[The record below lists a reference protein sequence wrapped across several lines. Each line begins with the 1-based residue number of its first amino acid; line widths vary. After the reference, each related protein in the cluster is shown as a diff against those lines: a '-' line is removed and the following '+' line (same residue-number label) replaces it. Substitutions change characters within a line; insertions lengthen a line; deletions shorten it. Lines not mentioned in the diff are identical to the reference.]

1 MATAKVI
8 IAGQNNIGPAVK
20 SAQSDISGLSNAAQK
35 AGDMLK
41 KAFTITAIV
50 AALKKLGDGCAA
62 CFNAFWE
69 AERKYKQL
77 QIALGDT
84 SAYNQATATIRKL
97 SKQTLSSKADVES
110 MVSELAALGKNAD
123 DIDKISSAAVYLS
136 NVTGKDLNSSMTTL
150 LNTYNGTTTQLKKLG
165 IDVSGL
171 TKEELAQGAAV
182 DKVISSL
189 RTYSEQLAEID
200 TRQHVTNIKNSWGDI
215 RQSIGDLVNFSFAP
229 MIARFDNALASMR
242 DKFGTFVR
250 NIKIVFSN
258 FPEFISKLGE
268 TVKSML
274 GHFFNYDNIRNVFS
288 FLEDYIITKVK
299 NTLTNIA
306 NMVDLVVNAIPDTIR
321 TAAEGIF
328 NYLMYLLTSYCNE
341 VGVDLSGLV
350 NSVGKW
356 LTDSPV
362 GKVIDKIIS
371 TTVNGIRLICGIIR
385 NIPDM
390 IRLVADNIRP
400 ILSNLLISIKNGFIS
415 SIQAI
420 IEKAYEVL
428 DRINFPQIIENVR
441 VSVTNFFGRIGAW
454 FKSVGLTA
462 KDTFRYIGD
471 ILSATFSW
479 NSIKTIFTT
488 VFKNIGVIAA
498 TVIKEIFVNI
508 PSMIG
513 SLFTGIIQWIGY
525 IAVHL
530 KNTVLQSIQDVIQNT
545 GEKLQNSWVGKLF
558 GVGGKLASIDLGI
571 DRTSENS
578 LKAKADESFAN
589 IGTGF
594 SKAIT
599 DAIDAAATIK
609 ENNKAI
615 SDLYDGIESINVAS
629 PDYKELTAQ
638 IKESGSFV
646 DKLWDISQSLKSRI
660 TDNSEQWQDIGN
672 KFSELLNPVFDK
684 FVTDNSTTI
693 GQALATWTAK
703 SSDEYYEAAKT
714 SFSSIGSFLADWG
727 KHTFGDLKDGF
738 KEQWEKISTAF
749 SDVFGD
755 DVSGFVTWFQGFLS
769 EHSDDIS
776 SSVIPVVNAVEDVED
791 AVENSARTFL
801 QTLGDKIGAWASKL
815 TGSSSEQGS
824 SFGSS
829 VISSMTSSLGQA
841 GEVAGKLAQNMAT
854 MGPLLGAIATA
865 LEYVFQGLAETL
877 GPMLNEFVSYGIEP
891 LKEIGRVI
899 GDILLPTLED
909 VMPLVKDVA
918 SFLMGLFRIVGIV
931 LKPVIQVIS
940 SSLTPVMNVISNILE
955 ALAPVLK
962 VFAKIF
968 VTVTGTIQYV
978 IQTLQHWVA
987 TLMNWLAGLDL
998 FGWQPFSGLKMT
1010 DPGSPGNYAS
1020 YIKGKWNSIDAAF
1033 GQSDSG
1039 TASTSTATAVSSAG
1053 YQGATHVTINIYQE
1067 APVVGDAGM
1076 RQFAMMIRSEFEQA
1090 AYFGSTA

>member
-20 SAQSDISGLSNAAQK
+20 SAQGDITSLSNAAQK
-35 AGDMLK
+35 AGDVLK
-41 KAFTITAIV
+41 KAFTVTAIV
-50 AALKKLGDGCAA
+50 AALKKLGDSCAE

-123 DIDKISSAAVYLS
+123 DIDRISSAAVYLS

-150 LNTYNGTTTQLKKLG
+150 LGTFNGTTTQLRKLG
-165 IDVSGL
+165 IDVSDL

-182 DKVISSL
+182 DRVISSL
-189 RTYSEQLAEID
+189 KTYSEQLAEID
-200 TRQHVTNIKNSWGDI
+200 TRQHLTNIKNSWGDI
-215 RQSIGDLVNFSFAP
+215 RQSVGDLVNFSFAP
-229 MIARFDNALASMR
+229 MIARLDNALASMR
-242 DKFGTFVR
+242 DRFSGFVQ
-250 NIKIVFSN
+250 NIKIVLSN

-268 TVKSML
+268 TIKSML
-274 GHFFNYDNIRNVFS
+274 GHFFNYENIKNVFS
-288 FLEDYIITKVK
+288 FLEDYIITKAK

-321 TAAEGIF
+321 TIADGVF
-328 NYLMYLLTSYCNE
+328 NYLMYLLTSYCDE
-341 VGVDLSGLV
+341 VGVDISGLV
-350 NSVGKW
+350 NSIGKW

-362 GKVIDKIIS
+362 GRIIDKIIS
-371 TTVNGIRLICGIIR
+371 TTVNGIRLIGGIIR
-385 NIPDM
+385 NIPAM
-390 IRLVADNIRP
+390 IRLVADNISP
-400 ILSNLLISIKNGFIS
+400 ILSNIWVSLKNGFIS

-420 IEKAYEVL
+420 VEKTYELL

-454 FKSVGLTA
+454 FRSIGLTA
-462 KDTFRYIGD
+462 KDTFRYIGE

-488 VFKNIGVIAA
+488 LFKNIGVLAA

-513 SLFTGIIQWIGY
+513 SLFTGIVQWIGY
-525 IAVHL
+525 VAVHL
-530 KNTVLQSIQDVIQNT
+530 KNTVLQSIQDVIQST
-545 GEKLQNSWVGKLF
+545 GEKLQSTWVGKLF
-558 GVGGKLASIDLGI
+558 GVGGKLAAIDLGI
-571 DRTSENS
+571 DRTAEEN
-578 LKAKADESFAN
+578 LKAKADESFAS
-589 IGTGF
+589 IGNGF

-599 DAIDAAATIK
+599 DAIDAAAVIK

-615 SDLYDGIESINVAS
+615 ADLYDGIESINVAA
-629 PDYKELTAQ
+629 PDYTEITAQ
-638 IKESGSFV
+638 VKESGAFV
-646 DKLWDISQSLKSRI
+646 ERLWDISQSLKDKI
-660 TDNSEQWQDIGN
+660 VDNSAEWQDIGDR
-672 KFSELLNPVFDK
+672 FSELLNPVFEK

-693 GQALATWTAK
+693 GETLATWTAR

-714 SFSSIGSFLADWG
+714 SFSSIGSFLKDWG
-727 KHTFGDLKDGF
+727 KQTFGDLKDGWS
-738 KEQWEKISTAF
+738 EQWEKISSAF
-749 SDVFGD
+749 TNVFGD

-769 EHSDDIS
+769 DHADDTTTAI
-776 SSVIPVVNAVEDVED
+776 VPVLNAVEDVED
-791 AVENSARTFL
+791 AVNKASKTFL
-801 QTLGDKIGAWASKL
+801 DKLGDKIGSWAAKI
-815 TGSSSEQGS
+815 TGSTSEQGS
-824 SFGSS
+824 AFGGS

-865 LEYVFQGLAETL
+865 LEYVFKGLSETL

-891 LKEIGRVI
+891 LKELGRVI

-918 SFLMGLFRIVGIV
+918 DFLVGLFRAVGVV

-940 SSLTPVMNVISNILE
+940 SSLTPVMSMISNILQ
-955 ALAPVLK
+955 ALTPVLK

-998 FGWQPFSGLKMT
+998 FGWQPFAGLRMN
-1010 DPGSPGNYAS
+1010 DPGSPGKYGQ
-1020 YIKGKWNSIDAAF
+1020 YIQNKWSDIDAAF
-1033 GQSDSG
+1033 EQSPSG
-1039 TASTSTATAVSSAG
+1039 SASTATAVSSAG

-1067 APVVGDAGM
+1067 APVVGDGGM
-1076 RQFAMMIRSEFEQA
+1076 RQFARMIRSEWDNLE
-1090 AYFGSTA
+1090 YYGVTT

>member
-20 SAQSDISGLSNAAQK
+20 SAQGDITSLSNAAQK
-35 AGDMLK
+35 AGDVLK
-41 KAFTITAIV
+41 KAFTVTAIV
-50 AALKKLGDGCAA
+50 AALKKLGDSCAE

-77 QIALGDT
+77 QIALGNT

-97 SKQTLSSKADVES
+97 SRQTLSSKADVES

-123 DIDKISSAAVYLS
+123 DIDRISSAAVYLS

-150 LNTYNGTTTQLKKLG
+150 LGTFNGTTTQLKKLG
-165 IDVSGL
+165 IDVSDL

-182 DKVISSL
+182 DRVISSL
-189 RTYSEQLAEID
+189 KTYSEQLAQID
-200 TRQHVTNIKNSWGDI
+200 TRQHLTNIKNSWGDI
-215 RQSIGDLVNFSFAP
+215 RQSVGDLVNFSFAP
-229 MIARFDNALASMR
+229 MIARFDNALSSMR
-242 DKFGTFVR
+242 DRFNTFVQ
-250 NIKIVFSN
+250 NVKIVFSN

-268 TVKSML
+268 TIKSML
-274 GHFFNYDNIRNVFS
+274 GHFFNYDNIKNVFS
-288 FLEDYIITKVK
+288 FLEDYIITKAK

-321 TAAEGIF
+321 TIADGVF
-328 NYLMYLLTSYCNE
+328 NYLMYLLTNWCDE
-341 VGVDLSGLV
+341 VGVDISGLV
-350 NSVGKW
+350 NSIGKW
-356 LTDSPV
+356 LTDSPL
-362 GKVIDKIIS
+362 GKVIDKTIS
-371 TTVNGIRLICGIIR
+371 TTVNGIRLIGGIIR

-390 IRLVADNIRP
+390 VRLVADNIRP
-400 ILSNLLISIKNGFIS
+400 ILSNFWVSLKNGFIS

-420 IEKAYEVL
+420 IEKAYEFL
-428 DRINFPQIIENVR
+428 DRINFPQMIENVR

-454 FKSVGLTA
+454 FRSIGLTA
-462 KDTFRYIGD
+462 KDTFRYIGE

-488 VFKNIGVIAA
+488 LFKNIGVLAA

-513 SLFTGIIQWIGY
+513 SLFTGIVQWIGY
-525 IAVHL
+525 VAVHL
-530 KNTVLQSIQDVIQNT
+530 KNTVLQSIQDVIQST
-545 GEKLQNSWVGKLF
+545 GEKLQSTWVGKLF
-558 GVGGKLASIDLGI
+558 GVGGKLAAIDLGI
-571 DRTSENS
+571 DRTAEEN
-578 LKAKADESFAN
+578 LKAKADESFAS
-589 IGTGF
+589 IGNGF

-599 DAIDAAATIK
+599 DAIDAAAVIK

-615 SDLYDGIESINVAS
+615 ADLYDGIESINVAA
-629 PDYKELTAQ
+629 PDYTEITAQ
-638 IKESGSFV
+638 VKESGAFV
-646 DKLWDISQSLKSRI
+646 ERLWDISQSLRDKVV
-660 TDNSEQWQDIGN
+660 DNSEAWQDIGSQ
-672 KFSELLNPVFDK
+672 FSALLNPVFEK

-693 GQALATWTAK
+693 GETLATWTAR

-714 SFSSIGSFLADWG
+714 SFSSIGSFLKDWG
-727 KHTFGDLKDGF
+727 KQTFGDLKDGWS
-738 KEQWEKISTAF
+738 EQWEKISSAF
-749 SDVFGD
+749 TNVFGD

-769 EHSDDIS
+769 DHADDTTTAI
-776 SSVIPVVNAVEDVED
+776 VPVLNAVEDVED
-791 AVENSARTFL
+791 AVNKASKTFL
-801 QTLGDKIGAWASKL
+801 DKLGDKIGSWAAKI
-815 TGSSSEQGS
+815 TGSTSEQGS
-824 SFGSS
+824 AFGGS

-865 LEYVFQGLAETL
+865 LEYVFKGLSETL

-891 LKEIGRVI
+891 LKELGRVI

-918 SFLMGLFRIVGIV
+918 DFLVGLFRAVGVV

-940 SSLTPVMNVISNILE
+940 SSLTPVMSMISNILQ
-955 ALAPVLK
+955 ALTPVLK

-998 FGWQPFSGLKMT
+998 FGWQPFAGLRMN
-1010 DPGSPGNYAS
+1010 DPGSPG
-1020 YIKGKWNSIDAAF
+1020 K
-1033 GQSDSG
+1033 
-1039 TASTSTATAVSSAG
+1039 
-1053 YQGATHVTINIYQE
+1053 
-1067 APVVGDAGM
+1067 
-1076 RQFAMMIRSEFEQA
+1076 
-1090 AYFGSTA
+1090 